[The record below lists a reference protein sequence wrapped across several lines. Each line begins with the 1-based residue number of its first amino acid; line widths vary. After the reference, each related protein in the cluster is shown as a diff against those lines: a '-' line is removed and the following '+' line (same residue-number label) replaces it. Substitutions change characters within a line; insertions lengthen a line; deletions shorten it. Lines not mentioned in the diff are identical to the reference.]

1 MGCTEDSEEEA
12 DVNMMEGDGHDQNP
26 GEEQPHQDEQ
36 NCMEVP
42 YSNKESNRRPNK
54 DLPQKQ
60 DNDVE
65 DQPQIEHLSLEE
77 VKELYCIAEPH
88 FLLLHACA

>member
-1 MGCTEDSEEEA
+1 
-12 DVNMMEGDGHDQNP
+12 MEGDGRHDQNP

-36 NCMEVP
+36 NCKED
-42 YSNKESNRRPNK
+42 SNKESNSTPNK

-77 VKELYCIAEPH
+77 VWELYCLAKPH